1 MKAISLLSGGKDSFM
16 SLLIALSV
24 GIEVERT
31 ITVKA
36 EQDSYMFHYP
46 NAELGSRL
54 SEMMGIENSLVSE
67 SEFTRTVAAYSGY
80 FLIAG
85 AVESE
90 FQKTRLEEI
99 CTDYGL
105 KTFFPLWRKDQ
116 ELIIKDFISS
126 GSRGIFVS
134 VAAEGLG
141 EDLLGRQIDE
151 ESLRVLK
158 EKNSRY
164 GISIVGE
171 GGEYETLVTYSPF
184 AAGCI
189 EILESEIIDRGI
201 QKNLKINKVRMV
213 NS

>member
-24 GIEVERT
+24 GIEIERT

-46 NAELGSRL
+46 NAELGSKL
-54 SEMMGIENSLVSE
+54 SEMMNIENSLIQE
-67 SEFTRTVAAYSGY
+67 SEFTSTLASYRGY
-80 FLIAG
+80 VLVAG

-90 FQKTRLEEI
+90 FQKTKLEEI
-99 CTDYGL
+99 CYDLGL
-105 KTFFPLWRKDQ
+105 RTFFPLWRRNQ
-116 ELIIKDFISS
+116 EQIIRDFIAS
-126 GSRGIFVS
+126 GSKGIFVS

-141 EDLLGRQIDE
+141 EDLLGRGIDE
-151 ESLRVLK
+151 GVLNFLK
-158 EKNSRY
+158 TMNSRY

-171 GGEYETLVTYSPF
+171 GGEYETLVTCSPF
-184 AAGCI
+184 AIHCI

-201 QKNLKINKVRMV
+201 QKNLKIKKIRTV

>member
-171 GGEYETLVTYSPF
+171 GGEYETLVTCSPF